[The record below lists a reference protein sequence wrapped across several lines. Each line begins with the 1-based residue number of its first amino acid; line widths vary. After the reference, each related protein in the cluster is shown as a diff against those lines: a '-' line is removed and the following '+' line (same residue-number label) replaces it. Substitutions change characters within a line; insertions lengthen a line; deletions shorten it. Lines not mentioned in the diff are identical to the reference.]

1 MEQREKARVFGLCH
15 SAKCAGLSESGWSS
29 QRCVFLCHRRL
40 QIEEMEARIA
50 LMPLMQ
56 AEQDRRWCSTHKTQL
71 KCIYSSFVTNRFC
84 FRTLRMLRENLEE
97 EAVIMKDVPGWKV
110 KINSSQSQ
118 QALTSS
124 WSIILNGKLSYF
136 CRSFYWSNFSPHRSV
151 KVSFTQTA
159 GWPPCQR
166 SCSTSGPVKKWW
178 TSDSASCATSECCRI
193 SFHHSPSCE
202 LSI

>member
-1 MEQREKARVFGLCH
+1 MCCLIRVRLELT
-15 SAKCAGLSESGWSS
+15 AM
-29 QRCVFLCHRRL
+29 CVFVPQTLTDWRDGSQDSIDASDAGR
-40 QIEEMEARIA
+40 AR
-50 LMPLMQ
+50 PKVMQ
-56 AEQDRRWCSTHKTQL
+56 HTRNTTQMYL
-71 KCIYSSFVTNRFC
+71 FIFRNESFLC

-124 WSIILNGKLSYF
+124 WSIILNGKLSYC